1 MSHEIDMSNGRANMA
16 STQKEWHGLQN
27 ILAEGAPLEEWAVA
41 AGMNHKILRA
51 TVRYATSH
59 SADAQNPAN
68 YRKMDDKVV
77 LFRGDSGNAMGV
89 VSDSYK
95 VVQPREVLEF
105 FRDLVASQGFK
116 MATAGCLFDGR
127 KYWAL
132 AETGDATFIKDAR
145 DIFKSYLL
153 LSSSCDGSSAT
164 EARFTD
170 IRVVCNNTMS
180 MALRDKANAK
190 VSHKSVFSPEAVRAD
205 LGILAAEAFSD
216 RIQSLRALADK
227 PLTFDDL
234 VKLTC
239 ELVAPGS
246 TATEEGIKKAG
257 EIRAAKMIGDM
268 ALHNTIIGGEYAGTK
283 GTAYGWLQAVTEY
296 VDHKVR
302 ARSSDNRQSSAWFGP
317 GAALKTRALE
327 LATTL

>member
-1 MSHEIDMSNGRANMA
+1 MSHEIDMTNGRANMA

-27 ILAEGAPLEEWAVA
+27 ILAEGAPLEDWAVA
-41 AGMNHKILRA
+41 SGMQHKIKRA
-51 TVRYATSH
+51 KVRYATSH
-59 SADAQNPAN
+59 SAALDAST
-68 YRKMDDKVV
+68 YKTFDDKVV
-77 LFRGDSGNAMGV
+77 LFRDDTGNPMGV

-95 VVQPREVLEF
+95 VVQPIEVLEF
-105 FRDLVASQGFK
+105 FRDLVAGQGFK

-132 AETGDATFIKDAR
+132 AETGDATFIKDPK

-153 LSSSCDGSSAT
+153 LSSSCDGSAAT

-170 IRVVCNNTMS
+170 TRVVCNNTMQ
-180 MALRDKANAK
+180 MALRDKARSK
-190 VSHKSVFSPEAVRAD
+190 VSHRSVFSPDDVRQD
-205 LGILAAEAFSD
+205 LGIVAAEAFSD

-246 TATEEGIKKAG
+246 SATEEGIKKAG
-257 EIRAAKMIGDM
+257 EVRAAKIIGDM
-268 ALHNTIIGGEYAGTK
+268 ALHNTIIGGDLIGTK

-296 VDHKVR
+296 VDHKAR
-302 ARSSDNRQSSAWFGP
+302 ARSSDNRQNSAWFGP
-317 GAALKTRALE
+317 GANLKTRAME
-327 LATTL
+327 LATAL